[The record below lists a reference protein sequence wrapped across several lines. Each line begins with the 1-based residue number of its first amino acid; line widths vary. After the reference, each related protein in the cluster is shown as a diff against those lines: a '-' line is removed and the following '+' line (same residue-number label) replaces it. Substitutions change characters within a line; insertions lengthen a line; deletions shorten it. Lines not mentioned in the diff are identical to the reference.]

1 MANLN
6 NAIINTASA
15 AAQTIVTGVTGKQIK
30 VYQMQLAGAAI
41 ITVQPMDG
49 ATAFTGT
56 QTLAAGTPLVLPYT
70 GVPWYVCS
78 SGNSF
83 VITTSNVQCS
93 GNVLYEIT

>member
-1 MANLN
+1 MPNLN
-6 NAIINTASA
+6 TAKIDTNSA

-30 VYQMQLAGAAI
+30 VYQMQVSGAAS

-56 QTLAAGTPLVLPYT
+56 QTLAAGTPLVLPYQ
-70 GVPWYVCS
+70 GVPWFVCS
-78 SGNSF
+78 QGNSF
-83 VITTSNVQCS
+83 VITTSAVQCS